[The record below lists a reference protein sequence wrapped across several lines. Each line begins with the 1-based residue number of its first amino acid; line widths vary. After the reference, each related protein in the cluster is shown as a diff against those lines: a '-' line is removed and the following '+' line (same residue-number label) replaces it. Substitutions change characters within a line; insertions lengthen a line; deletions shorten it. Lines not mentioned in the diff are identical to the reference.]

1 MVNVYVLVTS
11 VKPLTSFLHDLSVVT
26 NQEQQGR
33 PTQLAHFLQHTLGAH
48 SSHDAL
54 RQIKRVIGEVLL
66 AAVST
71 NQEQTSSS
79 GSITP
84 VVVQVDTDLTFS
96 ALSEEA
102 FEGPISRDRILEDT
116 LHFLHLSSAE
126 TQFQRQMKTPSAFQ
140 LPLSEEYRAEV
151 TFDLLTVRVR
161 PEPMSSACRAHLDQ
175 HLGPSMAV
183 FPLALGDSSIII
195 LVTGGEEP
203 VVMATYSVQVTRD
216 SRPSL
221 PMFGDHVTC
230 SFLQSSALHQD
241 AQPPP
246 HLQLRTPSRTCD
258 WREVTW
264 QPDGCYH
271 PQVSPPLL
279 QACLTE
285 RKVLF
290 IGDST
295 NRGMMYFLLER
306 VNSSLQVW
314 GRSHDLQVYEHLNQ
328 DRTLVSYSYYP
339 RFWED
344 KDQRP
349 TFRQSLL
356 QLIHRS
362 RPLVNSKQTVL
373 VVGGTIR
380 EVLDRESLSDVLVV
394 VKSLGMGFHL
404 PVDGIRSLSLRE
416 IQDLY
421 RQNQDILTAAKHHG
435 YEAIDTFSITM
446 GRFRDFLQGRC
457 ACHFHQVEKS
467 SRPSDPITAS
477 RTTPE
482 LQSDAQHPEKEAWP
496 RASTYHVRGPVN
508 QVYSEILLSR
518 LCPRNT

>member
-1 MVNVYVLVTS
+1 
-11 VKPLTSFLHDLSVVT
+11 
-26 NQEQQGR
+26 
-33 PTQLAHFLQHTLGAH
+33 
-48 SSHDAL
+48 
-54 RQIKRVIGEVLL
+54 
-66 AAVST
+66 
-71 NQEQTSSS
+71 
-79 GSITP
+79 
-84 VVVQVDTDLTFS
+84 
-96 ALSEEA
+96 
-102 FEGPISRDRILEDT
+102 
-116 LHFLHLSSAE
+116 
-126 TQFQRQMKTPSAFQ
+126 
-140 LPLSEEYRAEV
+140 
-151 TFDLLTVRVR
+151 
-161 PEPMSSACRAHLDQ
+161 
-175 HLGPSMAV
+175 
-183 FPLALGDSSIII
+183 
-195 LVTGGEEP
+195 
-203 VVMATYSVQVTRD
+203 
-216 SRPSL
+216 
-221 PMFGDHVTC
+221 
-230 SFLQSSALHQD
+230 
-241 AQPPP
+241 
-246 HLQLRTPSRTCD
+246 
-258 WREVTW
+258 
-264 QPDGCYH
+264 
-271 PQVSPPLL
+271 
-279 QACLTE
+279 
-285 RKVLF
+285 
-290 IGDST
+290 
-295 NRGMMYFLLER
+295 MYFLLER

-314 GRSHDLQVYEHLNQ
+314 GRSHDLQVYEYLNQ

-373 VVGGTIR
+373 VVGGVQWLKVDHLRTVR

-421 RQNQDILTAAKHHG
+421 RQNQDIITAAKHHG

>member
-1 MVNVYVLVTS
+1 
-11 VKPLTSFLHDLSVVT
+11 
-26 NQEQQGR
+26 
-33 PTQLAHFLQHTLGAH
+33 
-48 SSHDAL
+48 
-54 RQIKRVIGEVLL
+54 
-66 AAVST
+66 
-71 NQEQTSSS
+71 
-79 GSITP
+79 
-84 VVVQVDTDLTFS
+84 
-96 ALSEEA
+96 
-102 FEGPISRDRILEDT
+102 
-116 LHFLHLSSAE
+116 
-126 TQFQRQMKTPSAFQ
+126 
-140 LPLSEEYRAEV
+140 
-151 TFDLLTVRVR
+151 
-161 PEPMSSACRAHLDQ
+161 
-175 HLGPSMAV
+175 MAV

-230 SFLQSSALHQD
+230 SFLQDCGLVVHPGLPCGLQPFIRTLSPPLTCSSGHHPGVWVVPCLTCSD
-241 AQPPP
+241 N
-246 HLQLRTPSRTCD
+246 RTCD

-279 QACLTE
+279 QACLTD

-373 VVGGTIR
+373 VVGGVQWLKVDHLRTIR